1 MIPGD
6 GRREERG
13 IKMNSINFN
22 AFEQISIENDCVTIE
37 SKIKY
42 LLSVL
47 VSAPLEEIKKGL
59 SIIEKEL
66 DGLAD
71 KIAENNSAMDLENIA
86 WKRFDSVEELLSFA
100 KKEVEMAHKW
110 RPIAA

>member
-1 MIPGD
+1 
-6 GRREERG
+6 
-13 IKMNSINFN
+13 MNNINFN

-71 KIAENNSAMDLENIA
+71 KIAEKNSAMDLENIA

-110 RPIAA
+110 RPVAA